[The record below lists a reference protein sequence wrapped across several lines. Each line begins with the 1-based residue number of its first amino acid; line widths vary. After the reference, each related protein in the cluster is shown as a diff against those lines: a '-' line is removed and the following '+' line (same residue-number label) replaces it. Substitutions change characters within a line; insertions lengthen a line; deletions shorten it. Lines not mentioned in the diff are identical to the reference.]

1 MQKEQK
7 RIFKQCMQEF
17 YSQSQEE
24 QQATM
29 QEGKIKIEPKLLYE
43 ENENKIKIEFSIGE
57 TQLYKI
63 KSITE
68 FYDRMLK
75 RETYRYGTKL
85 EFLHEEKAFRG
96 EDQALLAFL
105 MKYAEIA
112 KYANEALSGYSYYG
126 KKLVESTI
134 VLSNT
139 ALDELYEIMK
149 NKTIHMEKRNQTHY
163 IHFSAEEREIEY
175 YIVPEKENGYK
186 MVPNIDVFA
195 YEILKGKE
203 YSYML
208 LDDILYRISKQA
220 EQTTLKLLEFY
231 KRNYTKEIQ
240 FKNTELA
247 MVYSVLISKME
258 KYIHVEKVKKEDRE
272 AYIPKPL
279 SVRVYLDY
287 DERQFLTASIQF
299 AYGKIQFNPLVEQ
312 TLKIPRNIISENE
325 ALAMFQRTGFL
336 LDAQNQ
342 RLLLTEDEKIYH
354 FLTEEIQEYMNKFD
368 ILATEKFKQQEIRQ
382 PKMVSLGVRI
392 ENELL
397 NIQLE
402 NLDIDF
408 SELSEVLEKYRTKK
422 KFYRLKDGSFVNLEQ
437 NDAIQLLDNMVA
449 GMNLRYSDLEKK
461 QIKVPIFRSLYL
473 ERLLEKF
480 PTVKAEKDE
489 RYFELMEQITNK
501 NEQEYCTVPTN
512 LTVTLRDYQ
521 KVGFQWLKTLERY
534 GLGGILADDMGLGKT
549 LQMIAVLQAYL
560 NQEKHPKTSIIV
572 CPSSLVLNWKN
583 ELEKFAPAIA
593 CNVISGTQLER
604 EEKISTLEQ
613 YHVVLTSYDL
623 LKRDIDTYEKKGY
636 TFKYIV
642 ADEAQYIKN
651 NNTQNSKAIKQMMAE
666 NRFALTGTPIENS
679 LSELWSIF
687 DFIMPDYLF
696 SYRKFKELY
705 ELPIIRDND
714 QEAMKR
720 LKDMIE
726 PFILRRVKK
735 EVLTELPDKTI
746 TVLYNEMQEEQ
757 KKIYAS
763 YMAQAREEALQ
774 IIQREG
780 MQNNQIRILALLM
793 RLRQICCHPSLFVEN
808 YTEGS
813 SKLIQC
819 MEIVKDAVKGGH
831 KILLFSGYTSM
842 FRIIEKELKEEK
854 IAYYKL
860 TGQTKVGERMKLVDS
875 FNNDPEIKVFLISL
889 KAGGT
894 GLNLTGADMVIH
906 YDPWWNLSAEN
917 QATDRTYRIGQK
929 NNVQVYKLIT
939 QNTIEERIYE
949 LQQKKSKL
957 IEQMLSTNETFIS
970 KLSKEEII
978 QLFK

>member
-163 IHFSAEEREIEY
+163 IHFSAEERELEY

>member
-96 EDQALLAFL
+96 ENQALLAFL

-163 IHFSAEEREIEY
+163 IHFSAEERELEY